1 MGILNLS
8 RIEVK
13 LRIAVEE
20 VEAHGVSAVLQR
32 QVEGVVAV
40 EVARLYLNPNPKLLS
55 LLIFQNRPFQSI

>member
-40 EVARLYLNPNPKLLS
+40 EVARLLS
-55 LLIFQNRPFQSI
+55 